1 MHSIFLSSYNILM
14 GSIRYIGRLHKES
27 DNLILLILANLI
39 MLPVVLL
46 PDLNFIV
53 TEALISVS
61 IIGAVP
67 ILKYIPRL
75 DRLSKSVIISSS
87 FFFCIVLLYKLL
99 GISDAAWEFAAGYY
113 CWVIVLFICI
123 ITLETF
129 SEKHLK
135 VLEIGILII
144 SLLGIVYVTIT
155 GNRNMQFMDLEE
167 AISQESAAY
176 GSFIV
181 LYSGI
186 CFIAFLHY
194 KKPFYKIL
202 YLVAMLAAVYMN
214 FAVMQRGTNVI
225 FTVLMF
231 LLIFIYRKKQHKRIR
246 AVLFT
251 IFVAIL
257 FLYTTGIYIGAL
269 DYIADISPSERLA
282 DRVRAINILL
292 QTGDYVEAGSSI
304 KTRSEL
310 TITSLNTFQS
320 SGFGILF
327 GIGDTRNEDVIG
339 CHSEII
345 DTLPR
350 YGLFGLL
357 FLAIALLSQLKFF
370 SKMLP
375 KGEPLKSQVLIVFLI
390 FILRNIIGNT
400 LLPSVNVLLFLFL
413 PIVCYFITKQN
424 CLLINK

>member
-1 MHSIFLSSYNILM
+1 MET
-14 GSIRYIGRLHKES
+14 IRYVGRLYRK
-27 DNLILLILANLI
+27 DNSLFLLLLANMI
-39 MLPVVLL
+39 MLPIVLL
-46 PDLNFIV
+46 PDFNFIV
-53 TEALISVS
+53 TEALLAVTV
-61 IIGAVP
+61 IGTVP
-67 ILKYIPRL
+67 ILQHLTRL
-75 DRLSKSVIISSS
+75 DRLSKSVLISCLL
-87 FFFCIVLLYKLL
+87 FFCIVLLYKLL
-99 GISDAAWEFAAGYY
+99 GISDAPWEFAAGYY
-113 CWVIVLFICI
+113 CWMIVLFICI
-123 ITLETF
+123 ISLEAF
-129 SEKHLK
+129 SEKYLK
-135 VLEIGILII
+135 ALEIGILII
-144 SLLGIVYVTIT
+144 VLSGIVYVTIT

-181 LYSGI
+181 LFSGI

-194 KKPFYKIL
+194 KKLLYRIL
-202 YLVAMLAAVYMN
+202 YLVAMLAAIYMN

-246 AVLFT
+246 AVLFA
-251 IFVAIL
+251 IFVSLL
-257 FLYTTGIYIGAL
+257 FLYTTGAYIGVL
-269 DYIADISPSERLA
+269 DFLAEFSPSERVA
-282 DRVRAINILL
+282 DRFRAINILL
-292 QTGDYVEAGSSI
+292 QTGDYVDAGSSI

-310 TITSLNTFQS
+310 TITSLNTFQKDGTS
-320 SGFGILF
+320 ILF

-350 YGLFGLL
+350 YGLFGFM
-357 FLAIALLSQLKFF
+357 FLAFALLSQLKFF

-375 KGEPLKSQVLIVFLI
+375 HGEPLRSQVLIVFLI

-413 PIVCYFITKQN
+413 PIVCYFVTKQD
-424 CLLINK
+424 CLSIYKQQK